1 MNDKP
6 RISLAPS
13 LMDTSFT
20 AWLAL
25 MEVEHPD
32 GLPPELLGP
41 KVQERRW
48 KEWKLERETKHEKYN
63 PGPDPDDTS
72 IDAFRSEK
80 ECQYQIMP
88 PWWYDPAAQQAMY
101 EKWLERKIAEK
112 ADRRAA
118 IAGGER
124 VMDELEKV

>member
-20 AWLAL
+20 AWWSLIEL
-25 MEVEHPD
+25 RHDVIPTRLWDHEV
-32 GLPPELLGP
+32 
-41 KVQERRW
+41 QQR
-48 KEWKLERETKHEKYN
+48 EWKL
-63 PGPDPDDTS
+63 
-72 IDAFRSEK
+72 
-80 ECQYQIMP
+80 
-88 PWWYDPAAQQAMY
+88 W
-101 EKWLERKIAEK
+101 K
-112 ADRRAA
+112 ADREATIAA